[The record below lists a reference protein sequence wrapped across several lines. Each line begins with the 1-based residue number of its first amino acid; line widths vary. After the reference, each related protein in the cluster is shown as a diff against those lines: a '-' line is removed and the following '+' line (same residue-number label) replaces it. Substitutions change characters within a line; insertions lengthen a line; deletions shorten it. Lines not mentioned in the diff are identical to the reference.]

1 MKTFVYIHSSLE
13 QYNKTGNPNNDMIDI
28 YRVKN
33 NIPVRLG
40 SVARGYRTGSQAV
53 INFLTDHKHI
63 SRPPANFRPN
73 EPRYYTSLLD
83 LKDFAKVQIIQI

>member
-1 MKTFVYIHSSLE
+1 MKTFIYFHSNLA
-13 QYNKTGNPNNDMIDI
+13 QYEKTGNPNNDTLDI

-40 SVARGYRTGSQAV
+40 SVGRGYRTGLQAV
-53 INFLTDHKHI
+53 IHFLTDNKHI

-73 EPRYYTSLLD
+73 EPRYYTNLLD
-83 LKDFAKVQIIQI
+83 LKDYAKVQIIHI